1 MKSEAV
7 NRKATLVALAA
18 ILSCVPLT
26 VAAHGNLGIH
36 IPPWA
41 GPAILACFICFFLLF
56 FAAIYAA
63 GDMGAARWLRIG
75 VPLAYVFAI
84 VVSLVVVKNNDG
96 IALKFFEVF
105 AAFLPPAILAALWL
119 AGVYLRWRRGG

>member
-1 MKSEAV
+1 MKPEAV
-7 NRKATLVALAA
+7 NRKVTLVALAA

-41 GPAILACFICFFLLF
+41 GPAILACSACFLSLF
-56 FAAIYAA
+56 FAAASAA
-63 GDMGAARWLRIG
+63 GDEGAAQWLRIG

-84 VVSLVVVKNNDG
+84 VVSLVVVNSNDG
-96 IALKFFEVF
+96 IPLKLFEVF
-105 AAFLPPAILAALWL
+105 AAFLLPAILATLWL
-119 AGVYLRWRRGG
+119 VGVILRWRQGG